1 MSDHLGL
8 IISEVRYLTGIN
20 KAMHSYIDSI
30 DPAKLEAINAT
41 ITSQIRKSILSTALK
56 YKQLTTGEK
65 DVYIAKDNAQTIIDL
80 FNHASR
86 IPLHEQKKLENT
98 CKGIGAIITAMTMV
112 PKMKKVVK
120 VKGDDKKSADEETE
134 E

>member
-20 KAMHSYIDSI
+20 KMMNSYTDSV

-56 YKQLTTGEK
+56 YRQLTTGEK
-65 DVYIAKDNAQTIIDL
+65 DVYIAKNNAQTIIDL

-98 CKGIGAIITAMTMV
+98 CKGIGTIITSMTMI

-120 VKGDDKKSADEETE
+120 VKGDEAEDK
-134 E
+134 